1 VTPQAA
7 AKPTRRIKGAFLA
20 AGTVSWRVTF
30 KRNEHVAENDYFDAR
45 HIRYGAGGGSCGHTR
60 EGVDEQRQA
69 FKEA

>member
-1 VTPQAA
+1 MT
-7 AKPTRRIKGAFLA
+7 
-20 AGTVSWRVTF
+20 S

-60 EGVDEQRQA
+60 EGDDEQRQA